1 MVVSSRQGFL
11 WSAGC
16 LQGDQGQRS
25 RSPLESAAVSVRR
38 EQGCCGIMCVKF
50 SLKSSLEISE
60 KEKNS
65 FLTVLQFFLP

>member
-1 MVVSSRQGFL
+1 MVVGPKQGFQ

-25 RSPLESAAVSVRR
+25 RSALESAAVSVRR
-38 EQGCCGIMCVKF
+38 EQGCCGIVRVKF
-50 SLKSSLEISE
+50 SLKSTLEISE